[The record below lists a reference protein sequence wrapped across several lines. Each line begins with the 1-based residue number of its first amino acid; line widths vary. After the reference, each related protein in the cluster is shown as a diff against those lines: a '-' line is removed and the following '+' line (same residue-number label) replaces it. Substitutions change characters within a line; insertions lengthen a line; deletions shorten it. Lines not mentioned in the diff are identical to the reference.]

1 MTKIVECPDCK
12 EPIIIPDDSETGEIV
27 DCQNCGAE
35 IEILCLNP
43 LQVTLVIEE
52 K

>member
-12 EPIIIPDDSETGEIV
+12 EPIIIPDDNEVGEIV

-35 IEILCLNP
+35 VEIISLNP
-43 LQVTLVIEE
+43 PQVTLVIEE